1 VISRNDA
8 DGLPLV
14 SYWSLASSRVT
25 IRPMRMSMMKRDNG
39 QIVETAREA
48 RQGERGPSIMAV
60 LVVSTT
66 LATIV
71 LAIIWF
77 VFFLT

>member
-1 VISRNDA
+1 
-8 DGLPLV
+8 
-14 SYWSLASSRVT
+14 
-25 IRPMRMSMMKRDNG
+25 MRMSMMKRDNG

-71 LAIIWF
+71 LAITWF